1 MSDRE
6 IREVG
11 LDGELTR
18 VAGTEVRIVVDGIAA
33 WGIEWVDG
41 PTVDRMRG
49 HVAAVRTARRRVAPP
64 EHRLAYRRRQSPRA
78 WAARAIAVLRDAN
91 SARAVAAGAALRR
104 NHPAAQGW
112 RAGGLTPEDHAL
124 LDLVQRLS
132 EGIADPERADRPEDE
147 PLIRRLLDEGDHSKE
162 AMCRLLNDGSDGPD
176 GPGIGS
182 GPGLRLRLGLDGGTT
197 EKPRERARLRL
208 VQGGSGR

>member
-1 MSDRE
+1 MSDRG

-18 VAGTEVRIVVDGIAA
+18 IAGTEVRIVVEGIAA
-33 WGIEWVDG
+33 WGIEWTDG

-112 RAGGLTPEDHAL
+112 RTGGLTPEDHAL

-147 PLIRRLLDEGDHSKE
+147 PLIRRLLDEGNHSKE
-162 AMCRLLNDGSDGPD
+162 AMCRLLNDGSDGSD
-176 GPGIGS
+176 GLGFGV
-182 GPGLRLRLGLDGGTT
+182 GLGTT
-197 EKPRERARLRL
+197 IAESPRERVRLRL
-208 VQGGSGR
+208 VSGDSGR